1 MVSTESSKTITAISV
16 SWGSGVGGNWS
27 WGSGKG
33 NWGSYLVYV
42 WYSCWFKV
50 YVWFSC
56 DFCMNIGFSSD
67 FSMDI
72 GFSSD
77 FGVDVGFGSW
87 VYLSGIIVWVDVCSW
102 VSGICYWGSGK
113 WGSGNGSWGG
123 SKSVSGVSTESI
135 SSIGSIWITVSSISI
150 SWRSNIA

>member
-1 MVSTESSKTITAISV
+1 MVSTESSKTITVSTMVSTESSKTITAISV
-16 SWGSGVGGNWS
+16 SWGSGVGGNCSWGSNSGNWS

-56 DFCMNIGFSSD
+56 DFGMN
-67 FSMDI
+67 I

-102 VSGICYWGSGK
+102 VSGISYWGS
-113 WGSGNGSWGG
+113 SGCWG
-123 SKSVSGVSTESI
+123 SKSVS
-135 SSIGSIWITVSSISI
+135 VSSITSTITSI
-150 SWRSNIA
+150 WVAISSTICS